1 MEAKTQKIEVLM
13 SSTNTTF
20 SIPVYQRD
28 YNWEE
33 RQCKTL
39 FKDILNIGK
48 DISKFSHFIG
58 SIVYIKDNVYVTDD
72 KKDLEIIDGQQR
84 ITTLTLLYIALYHVL
99 KSKEEYKIKAE
110 QIYEQY
116 LINKYSEKTI
126 KLKLLPPKEN
136 LIIVDM
142 ILREDFKNLTDY
154 EESNFYKNYMF
165 FKNEFDKVDKE
176 EIKNMVECIINGFN
190 KLIFIEISLEK
201 GKDEPQK
208 IFESL
213 NSTGLALSQA
223 DLIRNYI
230 LMGLERNIQNEV
242 YRNYWLS
249 IENNC
254 KVKNIQN
261 KNIETYTS
269 DFIRDYLTF
278 KTGEIPSKNRV
289 FEIFKKYYIRENKE
303 LEELKNIKN
312 VSYIYSLILNPSLE
326 KNKEL
331 KEELK
336 NLQLLGYSVINPF
349 LIGLI
354 KLFKEDQI
362 KENEML
368 EILNLIQ
375 SYLWRRYI
383 TGIPTNSLNSIF
395 QNLYL
400 RIFERKNLE
409 NSHIAELEKIL
420 LEKDFPTD
428 EELKEELKIKNIY
441 KEKERLKY
449 IFKKIEN
456 YNHKELIDFDNE
468 NITIEHIFPQ
478 KPTNDWERDLG
489 NQIEHMITFK
499 DTISNLTLTGSN
511 PNLSN
516 KTFKEKRDFSNHGYK
531 DSKLYVNK
539 YLADLEK
546 WDITEMEKRFE
557 ILFSDILKIWKR
569 PEVKNKTSENLIF
582 FLSGNI
588 TSGSGRLLE
597 DGKKFELFKDS
608 ELMLEEKIAIGILN
622 ENLKVLEKLKEKKL
636 IEKLENKYILKENY
650 ICNSPSGA
658 LKLVLGYSGNGWSSW
673 KTYDGKILDELRK
686 EK

>member
-1 MEAKTQKIEVLM
+1 M
-13 SSTNTTF
+13 
-20 SIPVYQRD
+20 
-28 YNWEE
+28 
-33 RQCKTL
+33 
-39 FKDILNIGK
+39 
-48 DISKFSHFIG
+48 
-58 SIVYIKDNVYVTDD
+58 
-72 KKDLEIIDGQQR
+72 
-84 ITTLTLLYIALYHVL
+84 L

-126 KLKLLPPKEN
+126 KLKLLPPEEN

-478 KPTNDWERDLG
+478 KPTDDWERDLG

-546 WDITEMEKRFE
+546 CDITEMEKRFE

-622 ENLKVLEKLKEKKL
+622 ESLKVLEKLKEKKL

>member
-1 MEAKTQKIEVLM
+1 M
-13 SSTNTTF
+13 
-20 SIPVYQRD
+20 
-28 YNWEE
+28 
-33 RQCKTL
+33 
-39 FKDILNIGK
+39 
-48 DISKFSHFIG
+48 
-58 SIVYIKDNVYVTDD
+58 
-72 KKDLEIIDGQQR
+72 
-84 ITTLTLLYIALYHVL
+84 L

-126 KLKLLPPKEN
+126 KLKLLPPEEN

-154 EESNFYKNYMF
+154 EESNFYKNYI
-165 FKNEFDKVDKE
+165 FDKVDKE

-478 KPTNDWERDLG
+478 KPTDDWERDLG

-569 PEVKNKTSENLIF
+569 SEVKNKTSENLIF

-588 TSGSGRLLE
+588 TSGSGRLRE

-622 ENLKVLEKLKEKKL
+622 ESLKVLEKLK
-636 IEKLENKYILKENY
+636 
-650 ICNSPSGA
+650 
-658 LKLVLGYSGNGWSSW
+658 
-673 KTYDGKILDELRK
+673 
-686 EK
+686 

>member
-1 MEAKTQKIEVLM
+1 M
-13 SSTNTTF
+13 
-20 SIPVYQRD
+20 
-28 YNWEE
+28 
-33 RQCKTL
+33 
-39 FKDILNIGK
+39 
-48 DISKFSHFIG
+48 
-58 SIVYIKDNVYVTDD
+58 
-72 KKDLEIIDGQQR
+72 
-84 ITTLTLLYIALYHVL
+84 L

-126 KLKLLPPKEN
+126 KLKLLPPEEN

-478 KPTNDWERDLG
+478 KPTDDWERDLG

-569 PEVKNKTSENLIF
+569 SEVKNKTSENLIF

-622 ENLKVLEKLKEKKL
+622 ESLKVLEKLKEKKL

>member
-1 MEAKTQKIEVLM
+1 M
-13 SSTNTTF
+13 
-20 SIPVYQRD
+20 
-28 YNWEE
+28 
-33 RQCKTL
+33 
-39 FKDILNIGK
+39 
-48 DISKFSHFIG
+48 
-58 SIVYIKDNVYVTDD
+58 
-72 KKDLEIIDGQQR
+72 
-84 ITTLTLLYIALYHVL
+84 L

-126 KLKLLPPKEN
+126 KLKLLPPEEN

-478 KPTNDWERDLG
+478 KPTDDWERDLG

-622 ENLKVLEKLKEKKL
+622 ESLKVLEKLKEKKL